1 MFTIPSVWELSH
13 IRHTNRVIEGHYPN
27 MRVRQN
33 SALIFWTKF
42 GISLCR
48 FLIDEGAD
56 IHLKTKYLGTA
67 LSTAV
72 KNGHLECVQ
81 LLYKHGNLYL

>member
-1 MFTIPSVWELSH
+1 M
-13 IRHTNRVIEGHYPN
+13 N
-27 MRVRQN
+27 MRVHQN
-33 SALIFWTKF
+33 SELISWTKF
-42 GISLCR
+42 SISLSR

-72 KNGHLECVQ
+72 KSGHLECVQ
-81 LLYKHGNLYL
+81 LLYKNGV